1 MINDMAFTYNVC
13 KSFSNSRS
21 ISVPRAIR
29 KKKRF
34 SVRIAECRDK
44 CTTHEITQGSRLSVY
59 KRVAVSACCCTAGVK
74 DETFAAKT
82 KAVAARLPDV

>member
-1 MINDMAFTYNVC
+1 MQKLFKFTVD
-13 KSFSNSRS
+13 FGPESN
-21 ISVPRAIR
+21 PQ
-29 KKKRF
+29 KKRF

-44 CTTHEITQGSRLSVY
+44 CTTHEIAQGSRLSVY
-59 KRVAVSACCCTAGVK
+59 KSVAVFACCCAAGVK

>member
-1 MINDMAFTYNVC
+1 MINGMAFTYNVC

-44 CTTHEITQGSRLSVY
+44 CTTHEIAQGSRFIVY
-59 KRVAVSACCCTAGVK
+59 KRVAVSACGCAAGVK
-74 DETFAAKT
+74 EETFAAQT